1 MRSIALF
8 RPLLTLLALAALPL
22 LAGAAGDQPPTG
34 LEGGKTAPE
43 IVGKDVNGKPMKLAD
58 YRGKIVVI
66 DFFGDW

>member
-1 MRSIALF
+1 MRSIGLF

-22 LAGAAGDQPPTG
+22 LVGAAGDQPPTG
-34 LEGGKTAPE
+34 LEVGKTAPE

-58 YRGKIVVI
+58 YRGKVVVI